1 MKKIFQILK
10 FSLLIAF
17 VTMLITSCKSENQ
30 VKNEIRFEKLNAQ
43 ERAQAYE
50 EIKLEI
56 VKNLVC
62 VNFGQEI
69 YDYQAD
75 VKRKELKIYSKYFY
89 DYPHQFQLVKK
100 FYGSSIS
107 SLLQNKGVSE
117 YGDASIKNMEAPKI
131 ETLPCQEEI
140 FTWNQKKNEW
150 NNLKGVLPTEYA
162 YEESWSN
169 KLNKAFEWLIDIVG
183 DILGALFFIAIFA
196 YAFYLHYGLIVEK
209 NYEGLWLLLV
219 TPISAIPIQKM
230 LKTLMPFATSVW
242 ERLLVTS
249 LLLSFVF
256 SVILFLYARSINKT
270 KQDSDNE

>member
-75 VKRKELKIYSKYFY
+75 VKRKELKIYSKYFNSFETY
-89 DYPHQFQLVKK
+89 TINNIQTHTHKLTQGTNIQQHK
-100 FYGSSIS
+100 
-107 SLLQNKGVSE
+107 NK
-117 YGDASIKNMEAPKI
+117 II
-131 ETLPCQEEI
+131 
-140 FTWNQKKNEW
+140 
-150 NNLKGVLPTEYA
+150 
-162 YEESWSN
+162 
-169 KLNKAFEWLIDIVG
+169 
-183 DILGALFFIAIFA
+183 
-196 YAFYLHYGLIVEK
+196 
-209 NYEGLWLLLV
+209 
-219 TPISAIPIQKM
+219 
-230 LKTLMPFATSVW
+230 
-242 ERLLVTS
+242 
-249 LLLSFVF
+249 
-256 SVILFLYARSINKT
+256 
-270 KQDSDNE
+270 